1 MVTIHKGKLGQQ
13 IPAHQ
18 SCAAIDIECDP
29 KTAEIYLR
37 FEAYI
42 QEYMRRRGKP

>member
-1 MVTIHKGKLGQQ
+1 MVTIHKGNWDNRSQRIRVVL
-13 IPAHQ
+13 
-18 SCAAIDIECDP
+18 AIDIECDP